1 LIPWRPGESGN
12 PLGGSIS
19 ALGLAAEVR
28 RRTHNGRALVDFFM
42 NVLEGRPIERP
53 GRRPLTPNIDHQIV
67 AANWLSDRGYGRP
80 KETLEVLDQSSQTQ
94 RLELL
99 RKLSDDERVQLRAI
113 LTKALNGTS
122 VPESDAANGRE
133 DGDPAS
139 QEDDRE
145 IVLPD
150 DGKPAIVPPNDRED
164 EPTSS
169 EPSDSDR

>member
-1 LIPWRPGESGN
+1 
-12 PLGGSIS
+12 
-19 ALGLAAEVR
+19 LAAEVR

-99 RKLSDDERVQLRAI
+99 RKLSDDERAQLRAI
-113 LTKALNGTS
+113 LTKALNGTLG
-122 VPESDAANGRE
+122 PASDAANGR
-133 DGDPAS
+133 GDENPAS

-150 DGKPAIVPPNDRED
+150 NGTPAVAPPDSLESD
-164 EPTSS
+164 SPPP
-169 EPSDSDR
+169 PSDPSR